1 MCEGRILFPVII
13 VSLDR
18 RGGAQHS
25 FTPVRDGPFDI
36 RGGGGTGIFPH
47 DKLFFLSF
55 CKTSYFFKSKLQQVF
70 LFFNINNT

>member
-18 RGGAQHS
+18 RDGAQHS
-25 FTPVRDGPFDI
+25 FTPVRDGPSDI

-47 DKLFFLSF
+47 DKLFLSF
-55 CKTSYFFKSKLQQVF
+55 CKTSYFFKSTLKQVF
-70 LFFNINNT
+70 FIFNINNT